1 MSPTVA
7 SCNFAAPY
15 SDPVNGKLFATM
27 KAWGK
32 IAKNI
37 AVWDYITNVSS
48 LSPPSLPSSASR
60 WFSRAKDLSSDR
72 TAAAY

>member
-37 AVWDYITNVSS
+37 AVWDYITNVSN
-48 LSPPSLPSSASR
+48 L
-60 WFSRAKDLSSDR
+60 
-72 TAAAY
+72 